1 MPIYEYECSVCGVHF
16 EKLQKFSDPNPETC
30 PNGHK
35 QVQKRLS
42 QPTIIFKGK
51 GFYVTDN
58 GRNGRPKPTQKKE
71 KDPAAGTA
79 TAPKTEVEGSGG
91 GGGGG
96 GKDSTAD
103 KDAG

>member
-1 MPIYEYECSVCGVHF
+1 MPIYEYECSECGVHF

-35 QVQKRLS
+35 QVQRRLS

-58 GRNGRPKPTQKKE
+58 GHNGRHKPTPKKE
-71 KDPAAGTA
+71 RDPAKSTTTTPA
-79 TAPKTEVEGSGG
+79 TEAKEGG
-91 GGGGG
+91 GGGRKGEV
-96 GKDSTAD
+96 DA